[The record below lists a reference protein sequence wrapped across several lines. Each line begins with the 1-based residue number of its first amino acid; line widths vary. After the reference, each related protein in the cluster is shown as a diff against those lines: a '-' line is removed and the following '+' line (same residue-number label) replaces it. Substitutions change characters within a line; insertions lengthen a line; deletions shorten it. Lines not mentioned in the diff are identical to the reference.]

1 MDCGADLI
9 SYGMGEH
16 SIVEI
21 ADALQAGIAVKDIT
35 FVNGTCYKTKRPEE
49 IYDAV
54 FLPDYE
60 QVRSEKQIYAESF
73 AVQYRNTDPFSGKG
87 WRNRTERCML
97 CRIRLQSH

>member
-1 MDCGADLI
+1 M
-9 SYGMGEH
+9 
-16 SIVEI
+16 
-21 ADALQAGIAVKDIT
+21 KDIT

-60 QVRSEKQIYAESF
+60 RVRSEKQIYAESF
-73 AVQYRNTDPFSGKG
+73 AVQYRNTDPFPEKG

>member
-1 MDCGADLI
+1 M
-9 SYGMGEH
+9 
-16 SIVEI
+16 
-21 ADALQAGIAVKDIT
+21 KDIT

-73 AVQYRNTDPFSGKG
+73 CGAIPQYGSVFRKKAGGTVFGTCVCRAESARAKPLTQQEMDDVYASAV
-87 WRNRTERCML
+87 
-97 CRIRLQSH
+97 LQDMASDV